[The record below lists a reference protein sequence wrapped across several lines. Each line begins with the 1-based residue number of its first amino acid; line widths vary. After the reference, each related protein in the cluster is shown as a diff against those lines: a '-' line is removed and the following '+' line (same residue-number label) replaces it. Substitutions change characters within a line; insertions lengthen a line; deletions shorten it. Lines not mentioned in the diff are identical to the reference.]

1 MVKRELRCVLSFTT
15 KSAEETESVSEH
27 QEFLKSLGEIQK
39 ALDELEMT
47 PEEWVAEYD
56 TSDMD
61 HKRGLLSYFLAN
73 SADAVSLKESP
84 AVKARLVELTKS
96 SQLDRRTRGSLVIAL
111 QSVKL
116 PEALPW
122 LTRIATDEADSP
134 LAYMA
139 RLAVRFQNDP

>member
-1 MVKRELRCVLSFTT
+1 M
-15 KSAEETESVSEH
+15 SEH
-27 QEFLKSLGEIQK
+27 QEFLKSLREMQK
-39 ALDELEMT
+39 ALDELEIT

-56 TSDMD
+56 TSDIN
-61 HKRGLLSYFLAN
+61 HKRGLLTYFLAN
-73 SADAVSLKESP
+73 SADAVRLKESP
-84 AVKARLVELTKS
+84 AVKARLFELTKS
-96 SQLDRRTRGSLVIAL
+96 SQLNRRTKGGLVLAL
-111 QSVKL
+111 HSVKL